1 LLLAGILVRR
11 RLRREPAVGNIP
23 GRPRRRLIAENAT
36 ELRRGRTC
44 GKAYCGKAYCGKA
57 YCTKACTDH
66 EHDGDDAE
74 HETLRSWAALG
85 SGAAAGPPG

>member
-11 RLRREPAVGNIP
+11 RLRRESAVGNIP
-23 GRPRRRLIAENAT
+23 GRPRRRLIAENAA
-36 ELRRGRTC
+36 ELRRGRT
-44 GKAYCGKAYCGKA
+44 CGKAYCGKA

-66 EHDGDDAE
+66 EHNGDDAE